1 MNPNDLANELE
12 AQNYDYWLNLM
23 LDNVPND
30 IDKREGSIIYD
41 AVAPAA
47 MVNAQQS
54 LSLANIIRET
64 YIKTAQG
71 EFLDYRAFEHGTS
84 RYEATN
90 AEVKAKFNDDDGNPV
105 NVEVGDRFAS
115 IAESP
120 IFYTVIKSNGDGTAE
135 MQAEEA
141 GTSANSYLGQVLPVT
156 PNDNL
161 AWAEITEI
169 TIPARDEENDEH
181 LRARLLNTNSW
192 VAYGGNVADYLNM
205 TSKINDVGA
214 TQVYPTW
221 DGADANDWTEMLLR
235 MYTRWCDKKG
245 YKVETLDL
253 LEGDEAGIKSVTLKV
268 KGEFAYG
275 YLKAEKG
282 VHRLVRISPFNA
294 NGKRQTSFASVEVLP
309 ELTKD
314 QDIDIRPEDLKIDTY
329 RASGAGGQHVNK
341 TESAIRITHLPTG
354 IVVQCQNERSQ
365 FANKDTAMAMLK
377 SKLIELKERAHK
389 EKIEDL
395 TGELKDMGWGSQ
407 IRSYVFHPYN
417 MVKDHRTNEETS
429 NLNAVMNGEIDQFIV
444 SYLKEEAKK

>member
-1 MNPNDLANELE
+1 MAELAQEDEDTVNEVIQEIRSIEKEVESYRVELLLSGE
-12 AQNYDYWLNLM
+12 YDRNNAILNLHA
-23 LDNVPND
+23 
-30 IDKREGSIIYD
+30 G
-41 AVAPAA
+41 
-47 MVNAQQS
+47 
-54 LSLANIIRET
+54 
-64 YIKTAQG
+64 
-71 EFLDYRAFEHGTS
+71 
-84 RYEATN
+84 
-90 AEVKAKFNDDDGNPV
+90 
-105 NVEVGDRFAS
+105 VG
-115 IAESP
+115 
-120 IFYTVIKSNGDGTAE
+120 
-135 MQAEEA
+135 
-141 GTSANSYLGQVLPVT
+141 
-156 PNDNL
+156 
-161 AWAEITEI
+161 
-169 TIPARDEENDEH
+169 
-181 LRARLLNTNSW
+181 
-192 VAYGGNVADYLNM
+192 
-205 TSKINDVGA
+205 
-214 TQVYPTW
+214 
-221 DGADANDWTEMLLR
+221 GADANDWTEMLLR

-444 SYLKEEAKK
+444 SYLKQEAKK